1 MPVVPPGFYHQ
12 WILFAPV
19 QLQIVQ
25 FYFRLFLAYGLVN
38 GLEILHEGFLI
49 LAGNIFE
56 GIAYLM
62 NDATLNDCFRKH
74 TVDRIG
80 ETGQIIHTGY

>member
-1 MPVVPPGFYHQ
+1 MISLHRVGGVDQSFV
-12 WILFAPV
+12 PV
-19 QLQIVQ
+19 QLLIVQ
-25 FYFRLFLAYGLVN
+25 LHFRLFLAYSMVN
-38 GLEILHEGFLI
+38 GLEFLHEGFLV

-62 NDATLNDCFRKH
+62 NDSTLNDCFQKH

-80 ETGQIIHTGY
+80 ETGQIIHTCY

>member
-1 MPVVPPGFYHQ
+1 MPVVPPGFNHQ

-25 FYFRLFLAYGLVN
+25 LHFRLFLAYSLIN
-38 GLEILHEGFLI
+38 GLEILHEGFLV

-56 GIAYLM
+56 GVAHLM
-62 NDATLNDCFRKH
+62 NNAALNNRFREH
-74 TVDRIG
+74 TIDRIG

>member
-1 MPVVPPGFYHQ
+1 MPVVPPGLYHQ

-19 QLQIVQ
+19 QLQIVKLH
-25 FYFRLFLAYGLVN
+25 FCPFLTFSLIK
-38 GLEILHEGFLI
+38 GLEFLHEGFLV

-56 GIAYLM
+56 GIAGLIH
-62 NDATLNDCFRKH
+62 NAALNDHFREH

-80 ETGQIIHTGY
+80 ETC